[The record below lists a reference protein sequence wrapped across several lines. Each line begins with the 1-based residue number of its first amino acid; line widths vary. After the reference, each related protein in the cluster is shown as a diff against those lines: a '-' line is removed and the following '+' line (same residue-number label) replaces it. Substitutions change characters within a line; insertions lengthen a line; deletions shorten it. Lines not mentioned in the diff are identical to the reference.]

1 MVVSDIGAK
10 LSPKAAPAK
19 IATPNIVGLDPRNT
33 PAGYI
38 TGTSDR
44 TVPVLEPVPSANR
57 QAAINATKV
66 NTDPVAPAFVP
77 NHSNPS
83 TSPPATINL
92 PKTPANNHAVIM
104 TIPFLSPNPRSTD

>member
-77 NHSNPS
+77 NPVSYTHLRAHE
-83 TSPPATINL
+83 TRHDLVCRLLLEKKKHI
-92 PKTPANNHAVIM
+92 IQ
-104 TIPFLSPNPRSTD
+104 